1 MDQAPGGLRGSVH
14 HGATLESIQF
24 NEEIQGLMAPAP
36 ENASSFTALLELPPT
51 QAVELLHSPESDSAR
66 KPPNCHVSANQKPYL
81 LNSFGSN
88 LTFPSNAALIE
99 RAAKFSV
106 FAGEN
111 SPPPPG
117 EARLIPAGTGSTLDR
132 VKNEPQETDSNPCS
146 SSRLGCISD
155 PAVENNIQR
164 TAKRK
169 EREKKAKGSSKK
181 RKSAADETSGDG
193 EKLPYVHVRVR
204 RGQATDS
211 HSLAERA
218 RREKINARMKLLQ
231 ELVPGCDKVGLIM
244 APSGIT
250 EIFNKFSSIRNIF
263 YQSITGIPRIPPV
276 IKAPPSINEQATEL
290 GGIFTISGTAMVLD
304 EIINHVQ
311 SLQRQ
316 VEILSMKLAAVNP
329 RMDFSL
335 DSLLATDGA
344 SLVDSNL
351 PSMVTPLMWPEIP
364 LNGNRQHYQQQW
376 QLDAFHQPLWER
388 EEVNHNFMTPEN
400 SLLSYDSSANSE
412 IEERTVE
419 NCGGKRKVVGLS
431 DDSFIRKLQPLLRH

>member
-14 HGATLESIQF
+14 HGATLGSIQF

-88 LTFPSNAALIE
+88 LTFPSNVALIE

-231 ELVPGCDKVGLIM
+231 ELVPGCDK
-244 APSGIT
+244 
-250 EIFNKFSSIRNIF
+250 
-263 YQSITGIPRIPPV
+263 
-276 IKAPPSINEQATEL
+276 
-290 GGIFTISGTAMVLD
+290 ISGTAMVLD

-329 RMDFSL
+329 RIDFSL

-344 SLVDSNL
+344 SLMDNNL

-376 QLDAFHQPLWER
+376 RLDAFHQPLWER

-400 SLLSYDSSANSE
+400 SLLSYDSSANSASLHSNQLKME
-412 IEERTVE
+412 
-419 NCGGKRKVVGLS
+419 L
-431 DDSFIRKLQPLLRH
+431 

>member
-117 EARLIPAGTGSTLDR
+117 EACLIPAGTGSTLDR

-169 EREKKAKGSSKK
+169 EREKKVTVKGSSKK

-231 ELVPGCDKVGLIM
+231 ELVPGCDK
-244 APSGIT
+244 
-250 EIFNKFSSIRNIF
+250 
-263 YQSITGIPRIPPV
+263 
-276 IKAPPSINEQATEL
+276 
-290 GGIFTISGTAMVLD
+290 ISGTAMVLD

-400 SLLSYDSSANSE
+400 SLLSYDSSANSASLHLNQLKME
-412 IEERTVE
+412 
-419 NCGGKRKVVGLS
+419 L
-431 DDSFIRKLQPLLRH
+431 

>member
-1 MDQAPGGLRGSVH
+1 MEQAPVGLRGSVH
-14 HGATLESIQF
+14 DGATLESIQF
-24 NEEIQGLMAPAP
+24 NEEIQGIMAPAPAP

-51 QAVELLHSPESDSAR
+51 QAVELLHSPDSDGAR
-66 KPPNCHVSANQKPYL
+66 KPPNCHISTNHKPYL
-81 LNSFGSN
+81 LNSFSGN

-111 SPPPPG
+111 STSPG
-117 EARLIPAGTGSTLDR
+117 EVCVLPAGSGSNLDR

-146 SSRLGCISD
+146 TQGCVSD
-155 PAVENNIQR
+155 PAVENKNEK
-164 TAKRK
+164 TTVKRK
-169 EREKKAKGSSKK
+169 EREKKVTVKGSSKK
-181 RKSAADETSGDG
+181 NKSVADETSCDG

-231 ELVPGCDKVGLIM
+231 ELVPGCDK
-244 APSGIT
+244 
-250 EIFNKFSSIRNIF
+250 
-263 YQSITGIPRIPPV
+263 
-276 IKAPPSINEQATEL
+276 
-290 GGIFTISGTAMVLD
+290 ISGTAMVLD

-329 RMDFSL
+329 RIDFSL
-335 DSLLATDGA
+335 DSLLPTDGA
-344 SLVDSNL
+344 SLMDSNI
-351 PSMVTPLMWPEIP
+351 PSMMTPLMWPEIP
-364 LNGNRQHYQQQW
+364 VNGNRQHYQQQW
-376 QLDAFHQPLWER
+376 QFDAFHQSLWER

-400 SLLSYDSSANSE
+400 SLLSYDSSANSGRSE
-412 IEERTVE
+412 
-419 NCGGKRKVVGLS
+419 
-431 DDSFIRKLQPLLRH
+431 F

>member
-14 HGATLESIQF
+14 DGATLESIQF
-24 NEEIQGLMAPAP
+24 NEEIQGIMAPVPAP
-36 ENASSFTALLELPPT
+36 ENANSFTALLELPPT

-81 LNSFGSN
+81 PNSFGSN

-111 SPPPPG
+111 SPLPPE
-117 EARLIPAGTGSTLDR
+117 EACLVPAGTGSVSNLDR

-155 PAVENNIQR
+155 PAVENNNQR

-169 EREKKAKGSSKK
+169 EREKKLTVKGSSKK
-181 RKSAADETSGDG
+181 SKSIADETSGDG

-231 ELVPGCDKVGLIM
+231 ELVPGCDK
-244 APSGIT
+244 
-250 EIFNKFSSIRNIF
+250 
-263 YQSITGIPRIPPV
+263 
-276 IKAPPSINEQATEL
+276 
-290 GGIFTISGTAMVLD
+290 ISGTAMVLD

-329 RMDFSL
+329 RIDFSL

-344 SLVDSNL
+344 SLMDNNL

-400 SLLSYDSSANSE
+400 SLLSYDSSANSAAVQPVY
-412 IEERTVE
+412 I
-419 NCGGKRKVVGLS
+419 VVLPSDPLS
-431 DDSFIRKLQPLLRH
+431 STLRHCFLRWTKEYGDQTLELTR

>member
-169 EREKKAKGSSKK
+169 EREKKVKGSSKK

-231 ELVPGCDKVGLIM
+231 ELVPGCDKVTSYNNGFCHCHLFN
-244 APSGIT
+244 PSKIKVISFT
-250 EIFNKFSSIRNIF
+250 SREVT
-263 YQSITGIPRIPPV
+263 TG
-276 IKAPPSINEQATEL
+276 AECQTWHLCNFTLSFAFAFL
-290 GGIFTISGTAMVLD
+290 GGFFLISGTAMVLD

-400 SLLSYDSSANSE
+400 SLLSYDSSANSASLHLNQLKME
-412 IEERTVE
+412 
-419 NCGGKRKVVGLS
+419 L
-431 DDSFIRKLQPLLRH
+431 

>member
-1 MDQAPGGLRGSVH
+1 MEQAPVGLRGSVH
-14 HGATLESIQF
+14 EGATLESIQF
-24 NEEIQGLMAPAP
+24 NEEIQGIMAPAPAP

-51 QAVELLHSPESDSAR
+51 QAVELLHSPNSDGAR
-66 KPPNCHVSANQKPYL
+66 KPPNCHVSTNHKPYL
-81 LNSFGSN
+81 LNSFGGN

-111 SPPPPG
+111 STSPG
-117 EARLIPAGTGSTLDR
+117 EACLLRAGSGSNLDR

-146 SSRLGCISD
+146 TQGCVSD
-155 PAVENNIQR
+155 PVVENKNEKT

-169 EREKKAKGSSKK
+169 EREKKVTVRGSLKKSK
-181 RKSAADETSGDG
+181 SVADETSVDS

-231 ELVPGCDKVGLIM
+231 ELVPGCDK
-244 APSGIT
+244 
-250 EIFNKFSSIRNIF
+250 
-263 YQSITGIPRIPPV
+263 
-276 IKAPPSINEQATEL
+276 
-290 GGIFTISGTAMVLD
+290 ISGTAMVLD

-329 RMDFSL
+329 RIDFSL

-344 SLVDSNL
+344 SLMDSNI
-351 PSMVTPLMWPEIP
+351 PSMMTPLMWPEIP
-364 LNGNRQHYQQQW
+364 VNGNRQHYQQQW
-376 QLDAFHQPLWER
+376 QFDAFHQPLWER
-388 EEVNHNFMTPEN
+388 EEVNHNFITPEN
-400 SLLSYDSSANSE
+400 SLLSYDSSANSASLHSNQLKME
-412 IEERTVE
+412 
-419 NCGGKRKVVGLS
+419 L
-431 DDSFIRKLQPLLRH
+431 

>member
-169 EREKKAKGSSKK
+169 EREKKVTAKGSSKK

-211 HSLAERA
+211 HSLAER
-218 RREKINARMKLLQ
+218 
-231 ELVPGCDKVGLIM
+231 
-244 APSGIT
+244 
-250 EIFNKFSSIRNIF
+250 
-263 YQSITGIPRIPPV
+263 
-276 IKAPPSINEQATEL
+276 
-290 GGIFTISGTAMVLD
+290 ISGTAMVLD

>member
-1 MDQAPGGLRGSVH
+1 MEQATLGLRGSIHDRTV
-14 HGATLESIQF
+14 LESIQF
-24 NEEIQGLMAPAP
+24 NEEIQGIVAPAPAP

-51 QAVELLHSPESDSAR
+51 QAVELLHSPDCDGAAAR
-66 KPPNCHVSANQKPYL
+66 RPPSCHVSVNQKPYL
-81 LNSFGSN
+81 LNSFSGN
-88 LTFPSNAALIE
+88 LTFPTNAALIE

-111 SPPPPG
+111 SPPG
-117 EARLIPAGTGSTLDR
+117 EAQLVPAGSGANLDR

-146 SSRLGCISD
+146 TQGCVSVSD
-155 PAVENNIQR
+155 PAVENKNQR
-164 TAKRK
+164 STKRK
-169 EREKKAKGSSKK
+169 EREKKGRVSMKKSK
-181 RKSAADETSGDG
+181 SVADENSGDG

-231 ELVPGCDKVGLIM
+231 ELVPGCDK
-244 APSGIT
+244 
-250 EIFNKFSSIRNIF
+250 
-263 YQSITGIPRIPPV
+263 
-276 IKAPPSINEQATEL
+276 
-290 GGIFTISGTAMVLD
+290 ISGTALVLD

-329 RMDFSL
+329 RIDFSL
-335 DSLLATDGA
+335 DSLLTTDGP
-344 SLVDSNL
+344 SLMDSNL

-376 QLDAFHQPLWER
+376 QFDAIHQPLWGR
-388 EEVNHNFMTPEN
+388 EEDNHNFMTPEN
-400 SLLSYDSSANSE
+400 SLLSYDSSANSGV
-412 IEERTVE
+412 IQSMR
-419 NCGGKRKVVGLS
+419 
-431 DDSFIRKLQPLLRH
+431 

>member
-1 MDQAPGGLRGSVH
+1 MEQAPGGLRGSVH
-14 HGATLESIQF
+14 DGTTLDSIQF
-24 NEEIQGLMAPAP
+24 NEEIQGIMAP

-51 QAVELLHSPESDSAR
+51 QAVELLHSPDSDNAAAR
-66 KPPNCHVSANQKPYL
+66 KPPNCHVSANQKPFQ
-81 LNSFGSN
+81 LNSFGTTN

-106 FAGEN
+106 FAGDN

-117 EARLIPAGTGSTLDR
+117 DARLVPAASGWNL
-132 VKNEPQETDSNPCS
+132 VKNEPQETDSNPS
-146 SSRLGCISD
+146 STHGCVSD
-155 PAVENNIQR
+155 PAVENKNQR

-169 EREKKAKGSSKK
+169 EREKKVTVKGSSKK
-181 RKSAADETSGDG
+181 SKSAADDTSGDG

-231 ELVPGCDKVGLIM
+231 ELVPGCDK
-244 APSGIT
+244 
-250 EIFNKFSSIRNIF
+250 
-263 YQSITGIPRIPPV
+263 
-276 IKAPPSINEQATEL
+276 
-290 GGIFTISGTAMVLD
+290 ISGTAMVLD

-329 RMDFSL
+329 RIDFSL

-344 SLVDSNL
+344 SLMDSNL

-376 QLDAFHQPLWER
+376 QFDAFHQPLWER
-388 EEVNHNFMTPEN
+388 EEVNHNFITPEN
-400 SLLSYDSSANSE
+400 SLLSYDSSANSASLHSNQLKME
-412 IEERTVE
+412 
-419 NCGGKRKVVGLS
+419 L
-431 DDSFIRKLQPLLRH
+431 

>member
-1 MDQAPGGLRGSVH
+1 MEQAPGGLRGSVH
-14 HGATLESIQF
+14 DGTTLESIQF
-24 NEEIQGLMAPAP
+24 NEEIQGIMAPAPAP

-51 QAVELLHSPESDSAR
+51 QAVELLHSPDSDNAAAR
-66 KPPNCHVSANQKPYL
+66 KPPNCHVNANQKPYL
-81 LNSFGSN
+81 LNSFGGN

-99 RAAKFSV
+99 RAAKLSV

-111 SPPPPG
+111 SPPPG
-117 EARLIPAGTGSTLDR
+117 EARLVPAGSGSNLDR

-146 SSRLGCISD
+146 TQGCVSD
-155 PAVENNIQR
+155 PAVENKNQR

-169 EREKKAKGSSKK
+169 EREKKVTVKGSSKK
-181 RKSAADETSGDG
+181 SKSVADETSGDG

-231 ELVPGCDKVGLIM
+231 ELVPGCDK
-244 APSGIT
+244 
-250 EIFNKFSSIRNIF
+250 
-263 YQSITGIPRIPPV
+263 
-276 IKAPPSINEQATEL
+276 
-290 GGIFTISGTAMVLD
+290 ISGTAMVLD

-329 RMDFSL
+329 RIDFSL
-335 DSLLATDGA
+335 DSLLATDSGVAGLISRIENDRLCFIWPVQPFQLMLRAADKISFVTQGA
-344 SLVDSNL
+344 SLMDSNL
-351 PSMVTPLMWPEIP
+351 TSMVTPLMWPEIP
-364 LNGNRQHYQQQW
+364 PNGNRQHFQQQW
-376 QLDAFHQPLWER
+376 QFEAFHQPLWER

-400 SLLSYDSSANSE
+400 SLLSYDSSATSASLHSNQLKME
-412 IEERTVE
+412 
-419 NCGGKRKVVGLS
+419 L
-431 DDSFIRKLQPLLRH
+431 